1 MNQLV
6 PLRGSRDLTAAQLD
20 LIKRTVAK
28 DCDLTEFDHFM
39 AVASRLGL
47 DPLRKQIC
55 ALVFN
60 KKDASK
66 RSMSI
71 ITQIDGFR
79 VIAARQG
86 DYRPMETA
94 PVIEYDDAAK
104 DPATNPLGIVR
115 AEVKVWKRH
124 GAEWHPVT
132 GEAYWDEFVP
142 LEQEWAYDE
151 AAGKRTPSGPKVL
164 TEKSPW
170 RRMGRVM
177 IAKVAEAQA
186 LRRGWPDDLSGVYA
200 DEELQRAH
208 VIDVASELVSDFQE
222 SERLK
227 RVGAKDALLFLFDP
241 SAPLESIDRGD
252 IADRLTRFYEREAKS
267 AQDIIDFRTRNEASL
282 KTFWAW
288 APGDA
293 LEVKRIAEQRIA
305 KLIDAQ
311 KQNVAGACPGSPATE
326 GAPIQGSAPGGIG
339 APSTIR
345 E

>member
-1 MNQLV
+1 VNQIV
-6 PLRGSRDLTAAQLD
+6 QIRQGDLSPRQLD
-20 LIKRTVAK
+20 LIRRTVAK
-28 DCDLTEFDHFM
+28 DCDTTEFDHFM

-55 ALVFN
+55 AMVFN
-60 KKDASK
+60 KNDAKK
-66 RSMSI
+66 RNMSI

-94 PVIEYDDAAK
+94 PIIEYDEAAK

-115 AEVKVWKRH
+115 AEVRVWKRH
-124 GAEWHPVT
+124 GSEWHQVA

-151 AAGKRTPSGPKVL
+151 IAGKRQPTGPRVL

-200 DEELQRAH
+200 DEELHRAQ
-208 VIDVASELVSDFQE
+208 VIDVASELVANYQE
-222 SERLK
+222 TERLQ
-227 RVGAKDALLFLFDP
+227 RVGAKDTLLFLFDFE
-241 SAPLESIDRGD
+241 SGNLEAVERGN
-252 IADRLTRFYEREAKS
+252 IADRLTRFYEREAAS
-267 AQDIIDFRTRNEASL
+267 AQQIIDFRQRNEASL

-293 LEVKRIAEQRIA
+293 LEVKKIAEGRVAALIEQQRH
-305 KLIDAQ
+305 K
-311 KQNVAGACPGSPATE
+311 E
-326 GAPIQGSAPGGIG
+326 
-339 APSTIR
+339 
-345 E
+345 

>member
-1 MNQLV
+1 MNQIATIHAG
-6 PLRGSRDLTAAQLD
+6 RTLTGAQLD

-28 DCDLTEFDHFM
+28 DCDTTEFDHFM
-39 AVASRLGL
+39 AVSQKLGL

-55 ALVFN
+55 AMVFSKN
-60 KKDASK
+60 DPKK
-66 RSMSI
+66 RNMSI

-94 PVIEYDDAAK
+94 PIIEYDEALKND
-104 DPATNPLGIVR
+104 ATNPLGIVR
-115 AEVKVWKRH
+115 AEVRVWKRV
-124 GAEWHPVT
+124 GGDWHPVA
-132 GEAYWDEFVP
+132 GEAYWEEFVP

-151 AAGKRTPSGPKVL
+151 AAGKRQPTGPKVL
-164 TEKSPW
+164 GNNSPW

-208 VIDVASELVSDFQE
+208 VIDVASEIVADFQE
-222 SERLK
+222 QERVRRIGGSDGLMF
-227 RVGAKDALLFLFDP
+227 VFEAGGALVQVP
-241 SAPLESIDRGD
+241 RGE
-252 IADRLTRFYEREAKS
+252 IADRLTRFYEREASS

-293 LEVKRIAEQRIA
+293 LEVKKIAEQRIA
-305 KLIDAQ
+305 ALVGSR
-311 KQNVAGACPGSPATE
+311 KQNSADAMPASTDS
-326 GAPIQGSAPGGIG
+326 GAPV
-339 APSTIR
+339 
-345 E
+345 